1 MRAPDNSQFGTLYPL
16 QAGRLTPTLQRVTL
30 GRDHIAKA
38 LPNYVI
44 GEEVGR
50 GAWGVVIKGEHRR
63 LGREV
68 AIKELPQAFAADP
81 GVQHRFASEARL
93 LASLD
98 HPHIVP
104 IFDYVEEDQLCL
116 LVMELLPGGTVW
128 DRVTTEGV
136 SAEMAC
142 SIVLATCSAL
152 HYAHGKGILHRDI
165 KPENLLFSAAG
176 ALKVTDFGIAK
187 VLGGVETFATRT
199 GEVLGTPA
207 YIAPEQAL
215 ARELTPATDVYAV
228 GTLLY
233 ELLAGQLPFADNGN
247 AIALL
252 YRHVHEPPIPLLDV
266 APSVPPTVAEVT
278 MRALATD
285 PADRYP
291 TAEEFG
297 AAVAEAAS
305 GGWGSDWV
313 RRAGLSVM
321 ASGEI
326 AARLSGGARLW
337 QATTEPEAGSAR
349 TTAARPPTVEGEP
362 AAGPPPAA
370 AAQAPA
376 APTGPPRV
384 GTTRSSVHRAPAVA
398 ATPDDLVAVQEVLPE
413 RLSELRQ
420 TSPDARPTT
429 PEGEPTA
436 DTQVSAAETQSAAPD
451 ARTTAAEVPPA
462 APETQP
468 VGAPPPGAGP
478 TTPEQAPRRSRR
490 RIVLLAAA
498 GVIVVAVVAVVV
510 VTQLGGGGSGG
521 KTSGSTASTVTSP
534 PGQLVFSDNFAS
546 PQSGW
551 VPDNNQ
557 DDNGSASYVNGGY
570 QVTALKP
577 QNPLNTF
584 SVSSPFTTMLPS
596 MASTVDAAI
605 LNGTPA
611 DGAGVRCDQG
621 SRNGLRYTF
630 QVSGDQTWVIFK
642 LGTSG
647 QPVIAQ
653 GKSSAIRTGSAPN
666 TITGQC
672 SEVANGATHL
682 VMTVNGVI
690 VGTANDTHG
699 GNPISWHTALTIYRS
714 MTSPQVDVR
723 FTNFHTY
730 NAGSS

>member
-1 MRAPDNSQFGTLYPL
+1 MA
-16 QAGRLTPTLQRVTL
+16 L
-30 GRDHIAKA
+30 GRDHIAQA

-136 SAEMAC
+136 TAETAC
-142 SIVLATCSAL
+142 GIVLATCSAL
-152 HYAHGKGILHRDI
+152 HYAHGQGILHRDI
-165 KPENLLFSAAG
+165 KPENLLFSASG

-187 VLGGVETFATRT
+187 MLGGVETFATRT

-233 ELLAGQLPFADNGN
+233 ELLSGHLPFADDGN

-252 YRHVHEPPIPLLDV
+252 YRHVHEPPTPLLDV
-266 APSVPPTVAEVT
+266 APSVPTSIAEVT

-285 PADRYP
+285 PAERYR

-337 QATTEPEAGSAR
+337 EAADPDGDPAR
-349 TTAARPPTVEGEP
+349 TTSAAPST
-362 AAGPPPAA
+362 AG
-370 AAQAPA
+370 APSPS

-384 GTTRSSVHRAPAVA
+384 GTARSSVQRPAAVDA
-398 ATPDDLVAVQEVLPE
+398 ATPDDLVAVREVLPE
-413 RLSELRQ
+413 RLSDLRQ
-420 TSPDARPTT
+420 TTPDARPTT
-429 PEGEPTA
+429 PEGEPAEAGIQVAPA
-436 DTQVSAAETQSAAPD
+436 DTQPVDTQPADTQPAAD
-451 ARTTAAEVPPA
+451 DGKTTAPG
-462 APETQP
+462 TRP
-468 VGAPPPGAGP
+468 VDTPPPPGAGP
-478 TTPEQAPRRSRR
+478 TTVGQPPGRSRR
-490 RIVLLAAA
+490 RVVLLGAAA
-498 GVIVVAVVAVVV
+498 VVVVVVIAVVV
-510 VTQLGGGGSGG
+510 VTQLGSGGGGSRGAQ
-521 KTSGSTASTVTSP
+521 SGSTASTVTSP
-534 PGQLVFSDNFAS
+534 PGQLVFSDDFSN

-577 QNPLNTF
+577 DNAFNTF
-584 SVSSPFTTMLPS
+584 SVSSPFTTTLTS
-596 MASTVDAAI
+596 MASQADAAM

-630 QVSGDQTWVIFK
+630 QVNGDQTWVIFK
-642 LGTSG
+642 LGVSG
-647 QPVIAQ
+647 QPVVAQ
-653 GKSSAIRTGSAPN
+653 GRSSAIHAASAPN

-672 SEVANGATHL
+672 TEVSNGATHL
-682 VMTVNGVI
+682 VMTVNGVV
-690 VGTANDTHG
+690 VGSATDTHG
-699 GNPISWHTALTIYRS
+699 GGPISWHSALTVYRS
-714 MTSPQVDVR
+714 QTSPQVVGR
-723 FTNFHTY
+723 FTNFRTY
-730 NAGSS
+730 NAGGS

>member
-1 MRAPDNSQFGTLYPL
+1 VAI
-16 QAGRLTPTLQRVTL
+16 
-30 GRDHIAKA
+30 GRDHIARA
-38 LPNYVI
+38 LPNYEI

-63 LGREV
+63 LGRKV

-81 GVQHRFASEARL
+81 GVQRRFASEARL

-128 DRVTTEGV
+128 DRVTGEGV
-136 SAEMAC
+136 SAETAC

-165 KPENLLFSAAG
+165 KPENLLFSASG

-233 ELLAGQLPFADNGN
+233 ELLSGQLPFADDGN

-252 YRHVHEPPIPLLDV
+252 YRHVHEPPTPLLDV
-266 APSVPPTVAEVT
+266 APSVPPSVAEVT
-278 MRALATD
+278 MNALAND
-285 PADRYP
+285 PAERYQ

-297 AAVAEAAS
+297 ASVAEAAS
-305 GGWGSDWV
+305 GGWGSEWV

-326 AARLSGGARLW
+326 AARLSGGAKL
-337 QATTEPEAGSAR
+337 AGAHQI
-349 TTAARPPTVEGEP
+349 P
-362 AAGPPPAA
+362 AG
-370 AAQAPA
+370 
-376 APTGPPRV
+376 PTGPPRV
-384 GTTRSSVHRAPAVA
+384 GTTRSSVHRPAATDAPA
-398 ATPDDLVAVQEVLPE
+398 PDDLVAVQDVLPE
-413 RLSELRQ
+413 RLSDLRQ
-420 TSPDARPTT
+420 TSPDARPTSPDGTST
-429 PEGEPTA
+429 PSDTQAPPPDTRATAA
-436 DTQVSAAETQSAAPD
+436 DTRTTPADPRTTPAAAPP
-451 ARTTAAEVPPA
+451 T
-462 APETQP
+462 APETP
-468 VGAPPPGAGP
+468 SIETPPPPGAG
-478 TTPEQAPRRSRR
+478 TTAIEKPPRRSRR
-490 RIVLLAAA
+490 GILLLAAA
-498 GVIVVAVVAVVV
+498 AVIVVAVVAVVV

-521 KTSGSTASTVTSP
+521 GSSNSTPSTVTSP
-534 PGQLVFSDNFAS
+534 PGQLVFSDNFSS

-577 QNPLNTF
+577 DNPLNTF
-584 SVSSPFTTMLPS
+584 SVSSPFTTTLSS
-596 MASTVDAAI
+596 MASQVDAAI
-605 LNGTPA
+605 LDGTSV

-630 QVSGDQTWVIFK
+630 QVNSDQTWVIFK

-647 QPVIAQ
+647 QPVVTQ
-653 GKSSAIRTGSAPN
+653 GRSPAIHTGSTPN

-672 SEVANGATHL
+672 TEVGNGTTHL
-682 VMTVNGVI
+682 VMTVNNVVI
-690 VGTANDTHG
+690 GSANDNHG
-699 GNPISWHTALTIYRS
+699 GNPISWHTALTVYRS
-714 MTSPQVDVR
+714 QTSPEVVVR

-730 NAGSS
+730 NAGAS

>member
-1 MRAPDNSQFGTLYPL
+1 MA
-16 QAGRLTPTLQRVTL
+16 L
-30 GRDHIAKA
+30 GRDHIAQA
-38 LPNYVI
+38 LPNYSI

-63 LGREV
+63 LGRKV

-81 GVQHRFASEARL
+81 GVQRRFASEARL

-136 SAEMAC
+136 SAETAC
-142 SIVLATCSAL
+142 SIVLATCSGL

-165 KPENLLFSAAG
+165 KPENLLFSSSG

-187 VLGGVETFATRT
+187 MLGGVETFATRT

-233 ELLAGQLPFADNGN
+233 ELLSGQLPFADNGN

-252 YRHVHEPPIPLLDV
+252 YRHVHEPPTPLLDV
-266 APSVPPTVAEVT
+266 APSVPVPLAEIT
-278 MRALATD
+278 MKALATD
-285 PADRYP
+285 PADRYD

-297 AAVAEAAS
+297 AMVAEAAS
-305 GGWGSDWV
+305 SGWGSDWV

-326 AARLSGGARLW
+326 AARMSGGAKLG
-337 QATTEPEAGSAR
+337 QATSEPDGAPAR
-349 TTAARPPTVEGEP
+349 TTS
-362 AAGPPPAA
+362 AGPTT
-370 AAQAPA
+370 QAPQPADGTLGA
-376 APTGPPRV
+376 APTTPSPTPTGPPRV
-384 GTTRSSVHRAPAVA
+384 GTTRSSLPRSATVNA
-398 ATPDDLVAVQEVLPE
+398 ATPDDLVAVQDVLPE

-429 PEGEPTA
+429 PDAPPT
-436 DTQVSAAETQSAAPD
+436 TPD
-451 ARTTAAEVPPA
+451 DRAT
-462 APETQP
+462 APEA
-468 VGAPPPGAGP
+468 APPPEPPGTHPIAAEKP
-478 TTPEQAPRRSRR
+478 PRRPRR
-490 RIVLLAAA
+490 RIFVLGAVAVVL
-498 GVIVVAVVAVVV
+498 VAVVAAVV
-510 VTQLGGGGSGG
+510 VTQLGSGGGSGG
-521 KTSGSTASTVTSP
+521 GSGKTTASSVASP
-534 PGQLVFSDNFAS
+534 PGQVVFSDNLGN

-577 QNPLNTF
+577 DAPLNTF
-584 SVSSPFTTMLPS
+584 SVSSPFTTPLPS
-596 MASTVDAAI
+596 MASQVDAAV
-605 LNGTPA
+605 LNGSSV

-630 QVSGDQTWVIFK
+630 QANGDQTWVIFK
-642 LGTSG
+642 LGVSG
-647 QPVIAQ
+647 QPVVSQ
-653 GKSSAIRTGSAPN
+653 GKSSAIHAGPTPN

-672 SEVANGATHL
+672 TEVANGATHL
-682 VMTVNGVI
+682 VMTINGAV
-690 VGTANDTHG
+690 VANATDTHG
-699 GNPISWHTALTIYRS
+699 GAPISWHTALTVYRS
-714 MTSPQVDVR
+714 QTSPQTVVR
-723 FTNFHTY
+723 FTNFRTF
-730 NAGSS
+730 NAGTS

>member
-1 MRAPDNSQFGTLYPL
+1 VA
-16 QAGRLTPTLQRVTL
+16 L
-30 GRDHIAKA
+30 GREHIAQA
-38 LPNYVI
+38 LPNYSI

-63 LGREV
+63 LGRKV

-81 GVQHRFASEARL
+81 GVQRRFASEARL

-136 SAEMAC
+136 TAETAC
-142 SIVLATCSAL
+142 SIVIATCSAL

-165 KPENLLFSAAG
+165 KPENLLFSSSG

-187 VLGGVETFATRT
+187 MLGGVETFATRT

-233 ELLAGQLPFADNGN
+233 ELLSGQLPFADDGN

-252 YRHVHEPPIPLLDV
+252 YRHVHEQPTPLLEV
-266 APSVPPTVAEVT
+266 APEVPTPIAEVT

-285 PADRYP
+285 PAVRYR

-305 GGWGSDWV
+305 GGWGSDWI

-337 QATTEPEAGSAR
+337 QATTEPDGGGAR
-349 TTAARPPTVEGEP
+349 TTSSSPTNAPEP
-362 AAGPPPAA
+362 SAGDPPAA
-370 AAQAPA
+370 AAQTPPA

-384 GTTRSSVHRAPAVA
+384 GTLRSSVQRSAAVDA
-398 ATPDDLVAVQEVLPE
+398 ATPDDLVAVQDVLPE
-413 RLSELRQ
+413 RLSELQQ
-420 TSPDARPTT
+420 TSPDGRPTA
-429 PEGEPTA
+429 PEAAP
-436 DTQVSAAETQSAAPD
+436 SAAETQPVSPS
-451 ARTTAAEVPPA
+451 PPS
-462 APETQP
+462 
-468 VGAPPPGAGP
+468 GAGP
-478 TTPEQAPRRSRR
+478 TIADKPPRGSRR
-490 RIVLLAAA
+490 RILLVGAAA
-498 GVIVVAVVAVVV
+498 VVVVAVVAVVV
-510 VTQLGGGGSGG
+510 VTQLGSGGGKSS
-521 KTSGSTASTVTSP
+521 TSSTTASTVTSP
-534 PGQLVFSDNFAS
+534 PGQLVFSDSFSN

-577 QNPLNTF
+577 DAPLNTF

-596 MASTVDAAI
+596 MASQVDATI
-605 LNGTPA
+605 VNGSPV

-630 QVSGDQTWVIFK
+630 QANGDQTWVIFK
-642 LGTSG
+642 LGVSG
-647 QPVIAQ
+647 QPVVAQ
-653 GKSSAIRTGSAPN
+653 GKSSAIRAGSAPN

-672 SEVANGATHL
+672 SEVANGATRL

-690 VGTANDTHG
+690 VANSTDTHG
-699 GNPISWHTALTIYRS
+699 GAPISWHTALTVYRAQ
-714 MTSPQVDVR
+714 TSPQTVVR
-723 FTNFHTY
+723 FTNFRTF
-730 NAGSS
+730 NAGAS

>member
-1 MRAPDNSQFGTLYPL
+1 
-16 QAGRLTPTLQRVTL
+16 VTL
-30 GRDHIAKA
+30 GREHIAQA

-50 GAWGVVIKGEHRR
+50 GAWGVVLKGEHRR
-63 LGREV
+63 LGRQV

-81 GVQHRFASEARL
+81 GVQRRFASEARL

-128 DRVTTEGV
+128 DRVTTDGV
-136 SAEMAC
+136 TAEMAC

-152 HYAHGKGILHRDI
+152 HYAHRKGILHRDI
-165 KPENLLFSAAG
+165 KPENLLFGASG

-233 ELLAGQLPFADNGN
+233 ELLSGQLPFADDGN

-252 YRHVHEPPIPLLDV
+252 YRHVHEPPTPLLDV
-266 APSVPPTVAEVT
+266 APTVPPLVADVT

-285 PADRYP
+285 PADRYH

-297 AAVAEAAS
+297 ADVAEAAS

-326 AARLSGGARLW
+326 AARLSGGGRLW
-337 QATTEPEAGSAR
+337 QATAEPDGA
-349 TTAARPPTVEGEP
+349 P
-362 AAGPPPAA
+362 AATPAPAAPTEAREPPAEA
-370 AAQAPA
+370 APRDAAPGDAAPTPA
-376 APTGPPRV
+376 APTGPPRMA
-384 GTTRSSVHRAPAVA
+384 TTRASGHRPAAVDAP
-398 ATPDDLVAVQEVLPE
+398 TPDDLVAVQDVLPE

-429 PEGEPTA
+429 PDSRSTPA
-436 DTQVSAAETQSAAPD
+436 DTQPAVPD
-451 ARTTAAEVPPA
+451 RRTTAPETAPPA
-462 APETQP
+462 SEAARPGPETQP
-468 VGAPPPGAGP
+468 VAPPPPPGAGP
-478 TTPEQAPRRSRR
+478 TADERPPRRSRR
-490 RIVLLAAA
+490 WILLGGAAA
-498 GVIVVAVVAVVV
+498 LVVVAVVVVVV

-521 KTSGSTASTVTSP
+521 GGQSSSTASTVTSP
-534 PGQLVFSDNFAS
+534 PGQQVFSDDFSN

-570 QVTALKP
+570 QVTAVKTEP
-577 QNPLNTF
+577 PLNTY
-584 SVSSPFTTMLPS
+584 SVSSPFTTTLPS
-596 MASTVDAAI
+596 MASTVDAAVLGGI
-605 LNGTPA
+605 PA

-630 QVSGDQTWVIFK
+630 QANGDQTWVIFQ
-642 LGTSG
+642 LGGSG
-647 QPVIAQ
+647 QEAIAQ
-653 GKSSAIRTGSAPN
+653 GKSSAIRTGSASN

-672 SEVANGATHL
+672 TEVGNGATHL
-682 VMTVNGVI
+682 TMTVNGVV
-690 VGTANDTHG
+690 VGSATYNHG
-699 GNPISWHTALTIYRS
+699 GGPISWHTALTVYRS
-714 MTSPQVDVR
+714 TTSPQIVVR
-723 FTNFHTY
+723 FTNFRTY